1 MDANLEK
8 FQQNLN
14 YKFRNTELL
23 ERALSHSSYANEK
36 GLKESNER
44 LEFLGDSVLG
54 FISAEYFF
62 NLYKNQPE
70 GSLTKHRAAAVCE
83 KTLCTFSKELE
94 IDKVIRLG
102 KGEIR
107 MGGAQRPS
115 ILADA
120 FESVLAAIYLD
131 GGIEPAKELVLRF
144 ITREGID
151 VSVRDYKTMLQEVV
165 QKHPEEAV
173 EYFVVDEKGPDHAK
187 EFTVEV
193 RLNSNVLGC
202 GTGRSK
208 KLAEQA
214 AAREALK
221 LMGLREE

>member
-1 MDANLEK
+1 MDENLVK
-8 FQQNLN
+8 FQKNIN
-14 YKFRNTELL
+14 YKFKNTELL

-83 KTLCTFSKELE
+83 KTLCKFSIVLE
-94 IDKVIRLG
+94 IDKVIKLG

-120 FESVLAAIYLD
+120 IESVLAAIYLD

-144 ITREGID
+144 ITRDGID
-151 VSVRDYKTMLQEVV
+151 VSVRDYKTMLQEVA
-165 QKHPEEAV
+165 QKHPEETV

-193 RLNSNVLGC
+193 HLNSNILGT

-214 AAREALK
+214 AAKEALK
-221 LMGLREE
+221 LMGLRE

>member
-1 MDANLEK
+1 MDEKLEK
-8 FQQNLN
+8 FQKNLN
-14 YKFRNTELL
+14 YKFKNIELL

-54 FISAEYFF
+54 FVSAEYFF

-94 IDKVIRLG
+94 IDKVIKLG

-173 EYFVVDEKGPDHAK
+173 GISKQKTISKVAAHYMLYRKYPPSTPVRFDVVAIEGEDIRWHKNAFP
-187 EFTVEV
+187 F
-193 RLNSNVLGC
+193 
-202 GTGRSK
+202 
-208 KLAEQA
+208 
-214 AAREALK
+214 
-221 LMGLREE
+221 MG

>member
-1 MDANLEK
+1 MNNELMQ
-8 FQQNLN
+8 FQQNLG
-14 YKFRNTELL
+14 YTFKDITLL
-23 ERALSHSSYANEK
+23 ERALSHSSYVNERND
-36 GLKESNER
+36 GEESNER

-62 NLYKNQPE
+62 NMYKHQPE
-70 GSLTKHRAAAVCE
+70 GGLTKHRAAAVCE
-83 KTLCTFSKELE
+83 KTLCVFSRELGINE
-94 IDKVIRLG
+94 YIRLG
-102 KGEIR
+102 KGETR
-107 MGGAQRPS
+107 TGGAERPS

-120 FESVLAAIYLD
+120 FEAVLAAVYLD
-131 GGIEPAKELVLRF
+131 GGIEPAKKLVLRF
-144 ITREGID
+144 IGREGID
-151 VSVRDYKTMLQEVV
+151 TSVRDYKTLLQEVV

-173 EYFVVDEKGPDHAK
+173 KYVVTNESGPDHAK

-193 RLNSNVLGC
+193 RLNSNVIGA

-221 LMGLREE
+221 LMGMKE